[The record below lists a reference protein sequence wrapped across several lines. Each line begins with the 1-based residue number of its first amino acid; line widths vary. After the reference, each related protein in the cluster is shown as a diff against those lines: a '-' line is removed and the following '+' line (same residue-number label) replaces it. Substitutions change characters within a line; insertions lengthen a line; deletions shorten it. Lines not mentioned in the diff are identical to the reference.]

1 MTEHTNEW
9 DLYQRGIE
17 YKTRLGLYNTVEEN
31 HRFFQ
36 GDQWHGV
43 KSEGLPTPVFN
54 IIKPV
59 IRYKISGI
67 MQNDLSIMY
76 TSENYEDK
84 DYEKLKRAA
93 ELLTLY
99 AKQLWE
105 KLKMNYYNEELLK
118 DGAISGDGCAYF
130 YYDAEKKQINMETI
144 DNTNIYPSNPNNPS
158 VQEQDYIIIAFRR
171 SVDSVRDEAISNGVS
186 KEETDRITCDNETEY
201 CAGDVIK
208 LEQDDSYMCTVLLK
222 LWKDKETKTVH
233 FKKSTRDVA
242 ICEDIDTGCT
252 MYPIA
257 MFNWESR
264 KNSFHGVSDV
274 TGLIPNQIYINKIA
288 AMVMLSTMYTAFPKM
303 VYDENLV
310 DNPSNQI
317 GVAIGVN
324 GSDKP
329 ISSIID
335 YITPASVSND
345 AFGMFER
352 TISLTKELMG
362 ANESSLGHVDPEKAS
377 GKSILAVMEQ
387 SAQPLESIKR
397 RFYNYIEDVALI
409 WADMLKTYFS
419 KDFTVSYEDDEKKPV
434 NEKIDSKIIDKLIL
448 SVKIDVGPATRW
460 SELAT
465 MKSLDSLLNQKHIT
479 FDWYVELLP
488 DNCGLPKERLIELVK
503 SNKPQLPVPQFD
515 VLESMTEEEKKN
527 AVKNPSILFEKL
539 KQNIGSV

>member
-118 DGAISGDGCAYF
+118 DGAISGDGCTYF
-130 YYDAEKKQINMETI
+130 YYDAEKKQINMEPI

-158 VQEQDYIIIAFRR
+158 VQEQDYIIIVFRR

-186 KEETDRITCDNETEY
+186 KEEADRITCDNETEY

-233 FKKSTRDVA
+233 FKKSTRDVV

-252 MYPIA
+252 RYPIA

-539 KQNIGSV
+539 EQNIGSV